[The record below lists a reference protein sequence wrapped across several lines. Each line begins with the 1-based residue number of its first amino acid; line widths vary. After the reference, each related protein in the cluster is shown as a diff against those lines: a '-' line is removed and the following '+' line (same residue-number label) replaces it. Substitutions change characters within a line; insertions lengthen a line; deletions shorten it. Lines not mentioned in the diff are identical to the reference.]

1 MAQSRFGRW
10 FFGEGRPEW
19 SEVGDEPPRDGVVRP
34 GWYQV
39 DGTLRYH
46 DGKQWTG
53 HVAPPYPGSISGPA
67 IALAVAAGVL
77 VALFLVWLGAQV
89 SPEHI
94 YLPVKFVVKEL
105 PEALR

>member
-1 MAQSRFGRW
+1 MARSEFGRW
-10 FFGEGRPEW
+10 FFGEDRPDKLEANAITA
-19 SEVGDEPPRDGVVRP
+19 

-46 DGKQWTG
+46 DGTQWTD
-53 HVAPPYPGSISGPA
+53 HVAPPHPYSISGPA
-67 IALAVAAGVL
+67 ITLAVMVGVFL
-77 VALFLVWLGAQV
+77 ALFLVWLGSQI

-105 PEALR
+105 PKGP